1 LIPPGDLDGFADA
14 VVKLANNEE
23 LRQKFGAAAK
33 ENSKRFSPEKIS
45 VLWKTM
51 FDSL

>member
-1 LIPPGDLDGFADA
+1 MGLDIY
-14 VVKLANNEE
+14 L
-23 LRQKFGAAAK
+23 LRKVYIGAAAK